1 MSQVKI
7 LQGELEMRQGGPFI
21 HALHRVS
28 ELRTL
33 SLPALK
39 NLQGQLKADLE
50 EIEKVYSPF
59 VLYVVQK
66 LF

>member
-1 MSQVKI
+1 MTQVKL

-33 SLPALK
+33 SLPSLK
-39 NLQGQLKADLE
+39 NLQAQLKSDLE
-50 EIEKVYSPF
+50 EIEKVNLTGHPM
-59 VLYVVQK
+59 QE